1 MQYCYLQQTLL
12 SPPDTFT
19 TEHCFCFGPAA
30 SFFLK
35 LLLIVI
41 VLCSSPEAYWR
52 PSDLGVWA
60 FFFRSN
66 IYIYIYLPFH
76 TIHGVL
82 LACTGVDCHFLLQEK
97 NIALCKPRIEP
108 AGNFV
113 LASKAVGNKCLLLSP
128 PGLWHFITMT

>member
-1 MQYCYLQQTLL
+1 MSSALPQKHIGDLQTWG
-12 SPPDTFT
+12 
-19 TEHCFCFGPAA
+19 CGP
-30 SFFLK
+30 SSSE
-35 LLLIVI
+35 VI
-41 VLCSSPEAYWR
+41 Y
-52 PSDLGVWA
+52 
-60 FFFRSN
+60 

-128 PGLWHFITMT
+128 PGLWHFITMTWAYQRNEVIFVKADKMWKPLCLQFCFQEEKICLLD

>member
-41 VLCSSPEAYWR
+41 VLCSSLEAYWR

-66 IYIYIYLPFH
+66 IYIYFAFSYYSWGSPGLYWSGLPF
-76 TIHGVL
+76 
-82 LACTGVDCHFLLQEK
+82 
-97 NIALCKPRIEP
+97 P
-108 AGNFV
+108 
-113 LASKAVGNKCLLLSP
+113 P
-128 PGLWHFITMT
+128 PGEEHSSL